1 VSAAAFA
8 NDARFVRPAVA
19 SRHARDAST
28 TATTGI
34 ARLAELTGV
43 TPKALRYYEA
53 RGILRPIRSRSGAR
67 LFTPHQ
73 CDIAVAVVLLRRLG
87 VGLDEIEPIVA
98 DAAAATYALQGLKG
112 LLDRKIEEV
121 AQRLE
126 DVRAAA
132 KKMRSGS

>member
-1 VSAAAFA
+1 VSAAASADDASFA
-8 NDARFVRPAVA
+8 CPAFA
-19 SRHARDAST
+19 PRHARDVST
-28 TATTGI
+28 TATMGI

-43 TPKALRYYEA
+43 TPKALRHYEA
-53 RGILRPIRSRSGAR
+53 RGILSPIRSRSGAR

-73 CDIAVAVVLLRRLG
+73 CDVAVAVVLLRRLG

-98 DAAAATYALQGLKG
+98 DAAGATYALEGLKG